1 MINIFNLNNSA
12 KNLKNIVNKINF
24 NETAWVNGG
33 EIKNLEKQT
42 RKILKTKKEVC
53 TCNSG
58 SDALLLTLQHLKK
71 KDKDIIITTPIS
83 YIASSSIAK
92 FLGYEI
98 IYIDVDINNY
108 LLDLDKLDNFLKNI
122 NKKIKSRIAGVIF
135 VELFG
140 NTGDLKKLS
149 KICNKYKIW
158 SLGDCAQSL
167 GTKYNNKSSL
177 DYYDFAISSFYPT
190 KIISTYGDGGIIF
203 LPKKF
208 KNKFEMLKNNGHNL
222 TDKTKCELLGINS
235 RLDTIQAY
243 ILNHK
248 IKNFKNYLIHNKKNF
263 KIYNKNL
270 KNFLKLP
277 ELNKKSSTNGYLYS
291 FRIDKKLVKNF
302 LNFMKI
308 NGIEARQFYARSLP
322 ENKVLK
328 PIIKT
333 DLRNAKKCSA
343 EIISIPSRA
352 SLKNYEK
359 NKILD
364 TIKNFFINSN
374 KIN

>member
-24 NETAWVNGG
+24 DETAWVNGG

-58 SDALLLTLQHLKK
+58 SDALLLTLQHLKRE
-71 KDKDIIITTPIS
+71 DKDIIITTPIS

-140 NTGDLKKLS
+140 NTGDLKRLS

-167 GTKYNNKSSL
+167 GTEYNNKSSL

-190 KIISTYGDGGIIF
+190 KIISAYGDGGIIF
-203 LPKKF
+203 LPQKF

-248 IKNFKNYLIHNKKNF
+248 IKNFKNYLIDNRKNF

-270 KNFLKLP
+270 KNFLNLP

-308 NGIEARQFYARSLP
+308 NRIEARQFYARSLP

-352 SLKNYEK
+352 SLKNYER

-364 TIKNFFINSN
+364 TIKNFFNNSN

>member
-1 MINIFNLNNSA
+1 MINIFNLNNST
-12 KNLKNIVNKINF
+12 KTLKNIVNKISNK
-24 NETAWVNGG
+24 ETSWVNGI
-33 EIKNLEKQT
+33 EIKNFENQIKKT
-42 RKILKTKKEVC
+42 LKTKKEVC

-71 KDKDIIITTPIS
+71 KNKDIIITTPIS

-98 IYIDVDINNY
+98 IYIDIDINNY
-108 LLDLDKLDNFLKNI
+108 LLDLDKLDIFLKNI
-122 NKKIKSRIAGVIF
+122 NKKIKARIAGVIF

-140 NTGDLKKLS
+140 NTGDLNKLS
-149 KICNKYKIW
+149 KICKKNKIW

-167 GTKYNNKSSL
+167 GTEYNNQSSL

-190 KIISTYGDGGIIF
+190 KIISAYGDGGIIF

-208 KNKFEMLKNNGHNL
+208 KNTFEMLKNNGHNL
-222 TDKTKCELLGINS
+222 ADKTKCEILGINS

-243 ILNHK
+243 ILNYK
-248 IKNFKNYLIHNKKNF
+248 IKNFKNYLKENRKNF
-263 KIYNKNL
+263 KLYNSHL
-270 KNFLKLP
+270 KNYLKLP
-277 ELNKKSSTNGYLYS
+277 ELDLKSNTNGYLYS

-302 LNFMKI
+302 LNFMKT

-322 ENKVLK
+322 DNKVLK

-333 DLRNAKKCSA
+333 DLKIAKKCTS

-352 SLKNYEK
+352 CLKKKEK
-359 NKILD
+359 NKIIS
-364 TIKNFFINSN
+364 TIKKFFIA
-374 KIN
+374 

>member
-58 SDALLLTLQHLKK
+58 SDALLLALQHLKR

-167 GTKYNNKSSL
+167 GTEYNNKSSL
-177 DYYDFAISSFYPT
+177 DYYDLAISSFYPT
-190 KIISTYGDGGIIF
+190 KIISAYGDGGIIF
-203 LPKKF
+203 LPQKF

-248 IKNFKNYLIHNKKNF
+248 IKNFKNYLIHNRKNF

-359 NKILD
+359 NKILN
-364 TIKNFFINSN
+364 TIKNFFNNSN

>member
-33 EIKNLEKQT
+33 EIKNLEKQI

-149 KICNKYKIW
+149 RICNKYKIW

-167 GTKYNNKSSL
+167 GTEYNNKSSL

-190 KIISTYGDGGIIF
+190 KIISAYGDGGIIF
-203 LPKKF
+203 LPQKF

-222 TDKTKCELLGINS
+222 TDKTKCEILGINS

-248 IKNFKNYLIHNKKNF
+248 IKNFKNYLVHNKTNF

-302 LNFMKI
+302 LNFMRI

-364 TIKNFFINSN
+364 TIKNFFNNSN

>member
-58 SDALLLTLQHLKK
+58 SDALLLTLQHLKR

-167 GTKYNNKSSL
+167 GTEYNNKSSL

-190 KIISTYGDGGIIF
+190 KIISAYGDGGIIF
-203 LPKKF
+203 LPQKF

-248 IKNFKNYLIHNKKNF
+248 IKNFKNYLTHNKKNF

-322 ENKVLK
+322 ENKVLE

-364 TIKNFFINSN
+364 TIKNFFNNSN

>member
-58 SDALLLTLQHLKK
+58 SDALLLALQHLKR

-167 GTKYNNKSSL
+167 GTEYNNKSSL

-190 KIISTYGDGGIIF
+190 KIISAYGDGGIIF

-364 TIKNFFINSN
+364 TIKNFFNNSN